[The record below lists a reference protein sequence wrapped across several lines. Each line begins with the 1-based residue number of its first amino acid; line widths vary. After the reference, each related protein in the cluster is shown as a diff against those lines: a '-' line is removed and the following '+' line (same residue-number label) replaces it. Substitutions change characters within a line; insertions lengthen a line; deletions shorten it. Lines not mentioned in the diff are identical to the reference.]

1 MKSIKP
7 GRGPSKNHAIS
18 SVFAAI
24 FGIFWTLTA
33 VSMGAFIMIPFGL
46 IFIAIA
52 IYQAVYHFKN
62 AKRKNRYSLFDIT
75 EEKEEPDPLN
85 EQYGIDQ
92 SDYEFSTKK
101 DSTYCPYCG
110 NKIKD
115 DFIYCNDCGK
125 KLPK

>member
-7 GRGPSKNHAIS
+7 GRGPSRNHAVS
-18 SVFAAI
+18 SIFAAV

-33 VSMGAFIMIPFGL
+33 ASMGAFIMIPFGI
-46 IFIAIA
+46 IFIGIA
-52 IYQAVYHFKN
+52 IYQVVYHFKN
-62 AKRKNRYSLFDIT
+62 ATRKNRYSLFDIT
-75 EEKEEPDPLN
+75 EEKEELDPLN

-92 SDYEFSTKK
+92 SDYEFSTKN
-101 DSTYCPYCG
+101 DSNYCPYCG

-115 DFIYCNDCGK
+115 DFVYCNDCGK